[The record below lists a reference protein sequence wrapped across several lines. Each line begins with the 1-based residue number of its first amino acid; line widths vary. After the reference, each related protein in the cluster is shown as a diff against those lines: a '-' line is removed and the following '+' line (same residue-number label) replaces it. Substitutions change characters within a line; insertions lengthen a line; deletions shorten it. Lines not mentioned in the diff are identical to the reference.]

1 MHEHNSGAVSPTQ
14 AFRSALY
21 VARHELYNRKNRQ
34 SKTLILGWYGLD
46 ASKKPSD
53 TESPHRY
60 RSLKS
65 RACRRRVLS
74 KLRYAGQ
81 KDALQEPL
89 AYQNPCVE
97 HGPDTVEALASPRGR
112 LERLERLELF
122 KQG

>member
-34 SKTLILGWYGLD
+34 SKTLIPGWYGLD
-46 ASKKPSD
+46 ASKESSD

-74 KLRYAGQ
+74 KPHYAGQ
-81 KDALQEPL
+81 QDALQEPL
-89 AYQNPCVE
+89 TYQNPCVE
-97 HGPDTVEALASPRGR
+97 HGPDTAEALASLRGR
-112 LERLERLELF
+112 LERLERSR
-122 KQG
+122 QG